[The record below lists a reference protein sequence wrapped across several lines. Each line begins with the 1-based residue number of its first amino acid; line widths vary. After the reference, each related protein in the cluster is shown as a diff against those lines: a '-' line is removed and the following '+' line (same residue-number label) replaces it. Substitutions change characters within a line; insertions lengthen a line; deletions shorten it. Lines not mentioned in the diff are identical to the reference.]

1 MKGHSEGTR
10 LPRRE
15 ELTAAALSLIRDMA
29 PGKVQYLDRS
39 GNWAEN
45 PETLRDR
52 TSHSLLYYLYTRSE
66 EERASFWERTAAP
79 LLTEERWT
87 LAARVAAAGGSSAG
101 SPERVLTGV
110 LMGILERES
119 CRANAESP
127 APEWNT
133 EARAFQA
140 ESRARQRSLEDSLSL
155 FLSVEEREKFREIAA
170 EVLASAADVLTPLV
184 EHIAEEE
191 KYSVTLERLVGESLL
206 PRRREEAYG
215 LILEKIQPPLGIVTQ
230 IPRAL
235 FFPCLKLLLDERIDP
250 GSGIP
255 YLASLIL
262 SVYQDPRSA
271 EPLLRALK
279 RYPRV
284 FTKIRENLIYTLGS
298 LKEERAAD
306 SLVEVLAGP
315 DEVKETVAGQPT
327 AGLLLEQKE
336 DAIWALGKI
345 CFGGV
350 RAIPALARSADHPS
364 AKLKTYL
371 AWTLGEVGRDQKAA
385 TGGVGADVV
394 IALLKLLKEKNRQ
407 TFEEAVGALRKI
419 DLPEFVHSLYLYH
432 IGAVSIL
439 GLKPAQRGLYELSE
453 TLHYLLR
460 TKKRTVMDVNG
471 D

>member
-327 AGLLLEQKE
+327 AGLLLEQK
-336 DAIWALGKI
+336 
-345 CFGGV
+345 
-350 RAIPALARSADHPS
+350 
-364 AKLKTYL
+364 
-371 AWTLGEVGRDQKAA
+371 
-385 TGGVGADVV
+385 
-394 IALLKLLKEKNRQ
+394 
-407 TFEEAVGALRKI
+407 
-419 DLPEFVHSLYLYH
+419 
-432 IGAVSIL
+432 
-439 GLKPAQRGLYELSE
+439 
-453 TLHYLLR
+453 
-460 TKKRTVMDVNG
+460 
-471 D
+471 